1 MTEEE
6 RVEYLRQKQLEE
18 EELLKNQEKALLDF
32 LKEKVIREEKYSK
45 LNTLKLQDK
54 WRVWWRNKSKVLL
67 ECPKHES
74 R

>member
-1 MTEEE
+1 MPKPKDKLKNMTEEE

-54 WRVWWRNKSKVLL
+54 WRMMT
-67 ECPKHES
+67 
-74 R
+74 

>member
-18 EELLKNQEKALLDF
+18 DELLKNQEKALLDF

-54 WRVWWRNKSKVLL
+54 WRMMT
-67 ECPKHES
+67 
-74 R
+74 